1 MAEESD
7 TQDSDAIACSSNDDG
22 IDVVWEGS
30 PLHEHLIKQE
40 EELLLESTT
49 SIYDDISPYMKISEE
64 VEDRH
69 AKLKSP
75 LRQSNETNGHVVS
88 NSGIGSNPIN
98 QHPSILSSA
107 KSFAWPES
115 RRIEVLQVEVARQL
129 LESDLLVQEDEDFIN
144 NFLLTDAA
152 LENYHR
158 YTAEGGT
165 SSILGD
171 MLLFSGR

>member
-1 MAEESD
+1 MTEESG
-7 TQDSDAIACSSNDDG
+7 TQDTDVIAGISNDG
-22 IDVVWEGS
+22 VDVLWEGS
-30 PLHEHLIKQE
+30 PLHEHLIKNQE
-40 EELLLESTT
+40 EMLLQSTT
-49 SIYDDISPYMKISEE
+49 CINDEISPCMNISKE

-69 AKLKSP
+69 MKPNSP
-75 LRQSNETNGHVVS
+75 LRQSNETHGHAVS
-88 NSGIGSNPIN
+88 NRDIGSNQIS
-98 QHPSILSSA
+98 QSSILSSA

-144 NFLLTDAA
+144 NFLLTDAS
-152 LENYHR
+152 LEDYHR

>member
-1 MAEESD
+1 MTEESD
-7 TQDSDAIACSSNDDG
+7 TQDTDAIAGSSNDDG
-22 IDVVWEGS
+22 VDVLWEGS

-40 EELLLESTT
+40 EEMLLESTT
-49 SIYDDISPYMKISEE
+49 CINDDISPYMNISEE

-75 LRQSNETNGHVVS
+75 LRQSNETNGHVVP
-88 NSGIGSNPIN
+88 NGDIKSNPTN
-98 QHPSILSSA
+98 HSSILSSA

-152 LENYHR
+152 LEDYHR
-158 YTAEGGT
+158 YTAKGGT